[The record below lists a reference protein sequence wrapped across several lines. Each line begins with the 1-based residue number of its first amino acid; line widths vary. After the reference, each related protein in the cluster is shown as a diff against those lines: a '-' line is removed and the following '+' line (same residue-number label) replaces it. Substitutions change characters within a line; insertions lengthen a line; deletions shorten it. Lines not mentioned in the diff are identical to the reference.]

1 MVSGHS
7 LQTRAKKSYPE
18 TDESGTFW
26 ISTLL
31 DMDSRLR
38 IARGIGKN
46 ETEASKKAFQ
56 MLQQRGHPEAP
67 PPLITDGWG
76 GIDDAILDVYGML
89 PEYSGR
95 GRPPSNPK
103 PGKDW
108 LYLQMVKQRNQ
119 QGRLQGI
126 KLKAI
131 WGSKSELIKLLG
143 KSTAYIERSNLT
155 ARIFNARLNRKSL
168 AFSKELQAH
177 EHAVIWEDAY
187 YNWIRPHKSLRLEIQ
202 KDPKRRWQP
211 RTPGM
216 VAGLT
221 DHVWTMKELFFAIP
235 FPNANNT

>member
-18 TDESGTFW
+18 TDERGTFW

-31 DMDSRLR
+31 DIDSRLR
-38 IARGIGKN
+38 TARGIGKD
-46 ETEASKKAFQ
+46 ETQASQKVFQ
-56 MLQQRGHPEAP
+56 VLQQRGHPEAP

-76 GIDDAILDVYGML
+76 GIDDAILDVYGMV

-95 GRPPSNPK
+95 GRPPSKPK

-119 QGRLQGI
+119 QGRFQGI

-202 KDPKRRWQP
+202 NDPKRRWQP

-221 DHVWTMKELFFAIP
+221 DHIWTIKELFFAIP
-235 FPNANNT
+235 LPNVNNT

>member
-31 DMDSRLR
+31 DIDSRLR
-38 IARGIGKN
+38 TVRGFGKN

-56 MLQQRGHPEAP
+56 VLQQRGHPEAP

-76 GIDDAILDVYGML
+76 GIDDAILDVYGIV
-89 PEYSGR
+89 PDYSGR
-95 GRPPSNPK
+95 GRPPSKPK
-103 PGKDW
+103 AGKDW
-108 LYLQMVKQRNQ
+108 LYLQMVKQRNE

-126 KLKAI
+126 KLRAI
-131 WGSKSELIKLLG
+131 WGSKSELIELLG

-177 EHAVIWEDAY
+177 ENAVIWEDAY
-187 YNWIRPHKSLRLEIQ
+187 YNWIRPHKSLRLEI
-202 KDPKRRWQP
+202 KNDEKRRWQP

-221 DHVWTMKELFFAIP
+221 DHIWTIRELLFAIP
-235 FPNANNT
+235 LPSANNT